1 MTLLVKNLEAP
12 KSLYIWEIT
21 ESLDEITAQF
31 KQVATEG
38 EWIENQQIKYP
49 KRRMEWMIAR
59 LMLKKHL
66 GQNASI
72 KYTSNGK
79 PYIPSIDSEI
89 SISHSG
95 DFIVLWFH
103 EGVAGVDIEKI
114 STKLDRVKSKFLS
127 EKTIQS
133 LSNSSINEHIAIYWC
148 AKEVLFKIYNKGK
161 IDFKT
166 NLCVPIFS
174 FATKGELATSIC
186 INELVV
192 HYWLQY
198 QLIYSRKGDAYMLV
212 WNKGF
217 HPI

>member
-1 MTLLVKNLEAP
+1 MALLTKYFETSGN
-12 KSLYIWEIT
+12 LYIWEIT
-21 ESLDEITAQF
+21 ESLDEITTLF
-31 KQVATEG
+31 KQVSTEA
-38 EWIENQQIKYP
+38 EWTENQQIKRP

-72 KYTSNGK
+72 AYTPSGK
-79 PYIPSIDSEI
+79 PYIPSFDSEI

-95 DFIVLWFH
+95 DFVVLWFH
-103 EGVAGVDIEKI
+103 EGIAGVDIEKI

-133 LSNSSINEHIAIYWC
+133 LSDSSTNEHIAIYWC
-148 AKEVLFKIYNKGK
+148 AKEVLFKIYNKGN

-174 FATKGELATSIC
+174 FATKGELATSVC
-186 INELVV
+186 INGVV
-192 HYWLQY
+192 EHYWLQY
-198 QLIYSRKGDAYMLV
+198 QLIYSRNGDAYMLV
-212 WNKGF
+212 WNKSLRS
-217 HPI
+217 I